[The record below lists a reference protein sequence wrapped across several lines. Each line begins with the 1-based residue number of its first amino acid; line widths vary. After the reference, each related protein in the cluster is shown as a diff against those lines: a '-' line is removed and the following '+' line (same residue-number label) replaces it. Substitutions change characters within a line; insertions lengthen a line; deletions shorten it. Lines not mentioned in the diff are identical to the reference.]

1 MKAKTGTEGVAKE
14 RNCAVGLIGAAMAA
28 MAMLQGCSDSMVA
41 EILFGIEKYNENQCL
56 LRPQPTHAGVT
67 LPKGTRGTFQEDGGR
82 AEFIVTPTEGGWPVR
97 YDITGLGWWMR
108 TCRPGD

>member
-28 MAMLQGCSDSMVA
+28 MAMLPGCSDSMVA